1 MRRTNRTS
9 VSESGRQIVFYKNQ
23 EYAYRI
29 DSGSL
34 RQAEKEESK
43 TAERIL
49 QGSYEG
55 KYILLYHC
63 ICWKGS
69 IITKEEFIH
78 DCKTGMAMIRRRD
91 DKNGMYGVY
100 KRLQHAINR
109 FKREGK
115 LF

>member
-1 MRRTNRTS
+1 MRRINRTS
-9 VSESGRQIVFYKNQ
+9 VSESGRQIVWYKNE

-34 RQAEKEESK
+34 RQAEKEEMK

-63 ICWKGS
+63 ICWKGTIKS
-69 IITKEEFIH
+69 KEEFVQ
-78 DCKTGMAMIRRRD
+78 DCKIGKVMIRRRD
-91 DKNGMYGVY
+91 NKHGMYGVY
-100 KRLQHAINR
+100 LRLQNAINR

-115 LF
+115 I